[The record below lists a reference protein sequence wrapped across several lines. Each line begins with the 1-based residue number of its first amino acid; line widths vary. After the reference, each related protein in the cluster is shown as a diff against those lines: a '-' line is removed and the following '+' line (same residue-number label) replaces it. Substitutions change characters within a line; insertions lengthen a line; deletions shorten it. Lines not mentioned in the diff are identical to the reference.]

1 MEEYLKD
8 LNELIEIAK
17 KINSGDYDLIDIS
30 LNPESELFHIAEYFN
45 DAVKKLKIVDETF
58 SDTYEELPVFEKVLK
73 DIIDDMKN
81 ASESILNEI
90 DKINFNID
98 SIKETLASIKN
109 AAQNKD
115 FEQVKIYINGLKDN
129 IREGEDIC
137 FDIIAALEFQDITK
151 QKIDKLLMII
161 KEIEDK
167 IADLI
172 IKLGLKSNKID
183 PEKLSEVKD
192 KTEVLE
198 DQELVDKLLEE
209 FGL

>member
-1 MEEYLKD
+1 MSDYLKD
-8 LNELIEIAK
+8 INELIEIAK
-17 KINSGDYDLIDIS
+17 KINSGEYDLINITIR
-30 LNPESELFHIAEYFN
+30 PESELFHIAEYFN
-45 DAVKKLKIVDETF
+45 DALKKLKMVNDTF
-58 SDTYEELPVFEKVLK
+58 SDTYEELPVFEKVLR
-73 DIIDDMKN
+73 DIIDDMKS

-98 SIKETLASIKN
+98 SIKELLESIKN
-109 AAQNKD
+109 AIKD
-115 FEQVKIYINGLKDN
+115 KNFEQAKIYINNLKDH

-151 QKIDKLLMII
+151 QKVDKLLMIV

-167 IADLI
+167 VADLI
-172 IKLGLKSNKID
+172 IKLGLKANKID
-183 PEKLSEVKD
+183 PEKIQEVSNKS
-192 KTEVLE
+192 EVLE